1 MCGGADLGQAI
12 SRGDT
17 GLQKIRSLKFVTYP
31 AQGSPLISHS
41 FRLDAA
47 RSSVNGRYTLP
58 AATTLHLPNGEPLV
72 FEGLS
77 QATAMARMGG
87 LVLGHRS
94 TSHVA
99 V

>member
-12 SRGDT
+12 SRGDP
-17 GLQKIRSLKFVTYP
+17 GLQNIRSLKFVTYP

-41 FRLDAA
+41 FRLNAA
-47 RSSVNGRYTLP
+47 RSSVNGRYKLP
-58 AATTLHLPNGEPLV
+58 AATT

-77 QATAMARMGG
+77 QAAAMAPIGG